1 MFKSKFNDY
10 LGILNINKNIIKG
23 KIMKKIWM
31 TLLLLPLLAG
41 CYARRGG
48 IPLFNSYGYN
58 YTPDNVIVQKGDTL
72 YSLSR
77 KYQVPLRGM
86 IEENNLS
93 APYAL
98 SIGQT
103 LRLPKRQTHIVAKG
117 DTLYSIAKK
126 YNVDMTSLSR
136 LNDLKEPYTLSI
148 GQVLALPESLAVNET
163 TSYQI
168 ASSDHGGIST
178 HNYTKTS
185 DKVTKVATKKT
196 TSTAKKTTVAK
207 KTSSDKAKPKTIAK
221 KSPHKQISTYRKSK
235 FIWPVNGTV
244 VSNFGIV
251 GKGRRNDGINIKAAI
266 GTNVKAA
273 DKGIVAYA
281 GNELKGFGNLILIK
295 HSDGYITAYA
305 HNQQLFVKKGQKVLR
320 GEKIAT
326 VGSTGSVNS
335 PQLHFEVRAG
345 KKAVNPRQYLP

>member
-1 MFKSKFNDY
+1 
-10 LGILNINKNIIKG
+10 
-23 KIMKKIWM
+23 MKKIWI
-31 TLLLLPLLAG
+31 TLLVLPLLAG
-41 CYARRGG
+41 CYARSGG

-58 YTPDNVIVQKGDTL
+58 YTPNSVVVQKGDTL

-86 IEENNLS
+86 IEENSLS

-117 DTLYSIAKK
+117 DTLYSISKK
-126 YNVDMTSLSR
+126 YNVDLTSLSR
-136 LNDLKEPYTLSI
+136 LNGLEAPYTLSV
-148 GQVLALPESLAVNET
+148 GQVRWFFARGYEMGENAPLADRETMLARLDGYIRSVMTFVQEEYPGIIYAWDVVNEAIVEDG
-163 TSYQI
+163 S
-168 ASSDHGGIST
+168 
-178 HNYTKTS
+178 
-185 DKVTKVATKKT
+185 
-196 TSTAKKTTVAK
+196 
-207 KTSSDKAKPKTIAK
+207 
-221 KSPHKQISTYRKSK
+221 YRKSK

-305 HNQQLFVKKGQKVLR
+305 HNQQLFVKKGQRVLR

-326 VGSTGSVNS
+326 VGSTGGVNS

-345 KKAVNPRQYLP
+345 KKAVNPRKYLP